1 MDSNNLLSLFI
12 TNQFS
17 VDHHTQFENE
27 ERGRFARSR
36 RANETHDLELLAQI
50 TERTIAI

>member
-1 MDSNNLLSLFI
+1 MESNNLLSLLI
-12 TNQFS
+12 ANQS
-17 VDHHTQFENE
+17 AVDHHTQFESE

-36 RANETHDLELLAQI
+36 RTMETHDLELQAQI